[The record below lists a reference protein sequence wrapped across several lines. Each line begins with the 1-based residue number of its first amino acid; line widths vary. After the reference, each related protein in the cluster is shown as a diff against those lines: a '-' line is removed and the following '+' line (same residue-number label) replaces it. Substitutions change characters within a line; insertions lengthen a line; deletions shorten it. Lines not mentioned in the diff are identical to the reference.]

1 MTTQIEVE
9 DLHLHLGSHSRG
21 TNVLDSVSLHVDEGE
36 RLGLVGESGAGKSTL
51 LQVMIALRQPDSGTV
66 RFKGKSLADT
76 SAIRELRRSVA
87 MVFQDPRSSLD
98 PRMSVGRAITEP
110 LRTPVARRTTRQ
122 QRKDRLAKVMVDVGL
137 DPDSASRFPHEF
149 SGGHRQRIAI
159 ARALIT
165 EPDVLLADEPVSA
178 LDVSVRAQ
186 ILNLLNDL
194 VRERGLT
201 MVFVSHDLGVVRH
214 LCDTVAVMSVGR
226 VVERG
231 RLADV
236 YRDPQ
241 HEVTRKLLT
250 AIPRIRVGDS
260 TD

>member
-36 RLGLVGESGAGKSTL
+36 RLRLVGESGAGKSTL

-149 SGGHRQRIAI
+149 
-159 ARALIT
+159 
-165 EPDVLLADEPVSA
+165 
-178 LDVSVRAQ
+178 
-186 ILNLLNDL
+186 
-194 VRERGLT
+194 
-201 MVFVSHDLGVVRH
+201 
-214 LCDTVAVMSVGR
+214 
-226 VVERG
+226 
-231 RLADV
+231 
-236 YRDPQ
+236 
-241 HEVTRKLLT
+241 
-250 AIPRIRVGDS
+250 
-260 TD
+260 

>member
-98 PRMSVGRAITEP
+98 PSYECWKGDHRAAADAGCP
-110 LRTPVARRTTRQ
+110 ANDTP
-122 QRKDRLAKVMVDVGL
+122 
-137 DPDSASRFPHEF
+137 
-149 SGGHRQRIAI
+149 
-159 ARALIT
+159 
-165 EPDVLLADEPVSA
+165 
-178 LDVSVRAQ
+178 
-186 ILNLLNDL
+186 
-194 VRERGLT
+194 
-201 MVFVSHDLGVVRH
+201 
-214 LCDTVAVMSVGR
+214 
-226 VVERG
+226 
-231 RLADV
+231 
-236 YRDPQ
+236 
-241 HEVTRKLLT
+241 T
-250 AIPRIRVGDS
+250 A
-260 TD
+260 